1 MVLIADS
8 GSSTT
13 DWRIFDGVNI
23 FQFKCIG
30 LNPYIVDESIFIKSI
45 TSLKIPFNKITQ
57 LYFYGAGC
65 SSLEKSNF
73 VKSILKSIFVF
84 ADIKVYSDLLGAARA
99 LFQNNKGVIGIL
111 GTGSNIANYNG
122 YNVIPF
128 SISMGYLLA
137 DEGSGNALGKSFI
150 KAFLSD
156 KLDEDL
162 KFGYDKSTI
171 LNELYSD
178 SYPNRYLASYSKFI
192 HSKRKHPQI
201 AEIIKETFDEWVKV
215 CLLPNNIK
223 SLGLCGSIAFY
234 FKSYLNISCKEYN
247 ISITKIIEKP
257 IDALVLFHKKNQ

>member
-1 MVLIADS
+1 M
-8 GSSTT
+8 
-13 DWRIFDGVNI
+13 
-23 FQFKCIG
+23 
-30 LNPYIVDESIFIKSI
+30 
-45 TSLKIPFNKITQ
+45 
-57 LYFYGAGC
+57 
-65 SSLEKSNF
+65 
-73 VKSILKSIFVF
+73 
-84 ADIKVYSDLLGAARA
+84 
-99 LFQNNKGVIGIL
+99 
-111 GTGSNIANYNG
+111 
-122 YNVIPF
+122 
-128 SISMGYLLA
+128 
-137 DEGSGNALGKSFI
+137 
-150 KAFLSD
+150 
-156 KLDEDL
+156 
-162 KFGYDKSTI
+162 TI